1 MFNQT
6 DHLWG
11 TSRASDGPKI
21 MARGEGGEKL
31 GEEDVLVNFL
41 YLFEQVLSSNRA
53 LLRGYRRAN
62 IHPFELRWDAVPLAW
77 RSPLCSFAGSATY
90 LYQVSLPYLTE

>member
-31 GEEDVLVNFL
+31 GEGKCFGEFFVLLRQISKDTKRPLPPHPTSPMKETSPPPSPRYFRRP
-41 YLFEQVLSSNRA
+41 LSSS
-53 LLRGYRRAN
+53 
-62 IHPFELRWDAVPLAW
+62 W
-77 RSPLCSFAGSATY
+77 
-90 LYQVSLPYLTE
+90 